1 MLDILKE
8 KFIENF
14 NMERVSYDLIDLI
27 NKDILENYI
36 IKSFANEFTY
46 KELYNLFNHIVSKE
60 QLKELLEKMGFEFV
74 DLDEEN

>member
-27 NKDILENYI
+27 NRDILENYI